1 MQQDVPAL
9 AFLHRRERTT
19 YVLLA
24 LAVAA
29 LADCRAPYLIGVRHH
44 SAVLANALP
53 ALLDAAAP
61 DLVLLELP
69 EELQP
74 WLEWLGAE
82 DLEAPVALAA
92 ARRAMFA
99 VPI

>member
-1 MQQDVPAL
+1 MGATLGVARDSGVVTLEDLDPAQ
-9 AFLHRRERTT
+9 
-19 YVLLA
+19 
-24 LAVAA
+24 AVDA

-44 SAVLANALP
+44 SAVLASAIP

-82 DLEAPVALAA
+82 TIASSL
-92 ARRAMFA
+92 
-99 VPI
+99 